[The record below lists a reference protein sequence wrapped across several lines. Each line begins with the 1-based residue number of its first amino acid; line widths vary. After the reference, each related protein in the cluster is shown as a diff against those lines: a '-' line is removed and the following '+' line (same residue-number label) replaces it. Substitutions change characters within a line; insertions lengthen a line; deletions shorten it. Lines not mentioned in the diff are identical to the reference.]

1 MEFENIINEQL
12 DSMDLSEL
20 EELLNEAPAE
30 MTIADEISVNS
41 IINDLLN
48 GQPIFDSENLMD
60 NIKELFFIEVR
71 SSLILGCE
79 ILAVCIIIGLL
90 NNFSNSF
97 GSKTVSSLGTMI
109 CGFVIIALCIGS
121 FYQTYNS
128 CSSTMDVMS
137 TTMTILLPIMIPLL
151 ISMGGIS
158 SGSIMDPVILASVT
172 GFNFIMQH
180 IVLPLIF
187 LSAIF
192 ILINSITDKDY
203 VKKLALFM
211 RKGALFITG
220 LTITIFSGITAVQ
233 GIMTKSADSLLM
245 KTAKFS
251 IDNFV
256 PIIGGFA
263 ADSLD
268 MVINCIG
275 VIKSAVG
282 LIGIVIIISM
292 LAIILHNIPEGI
304 ATALPIYFATG
315 NRKKAFIIS
324 FISGITEP
332 IGAILGYTVM
342 KPYLND
348 SIMGIMFA
356 GVAGIMMFISLEE
369 LLPMAREYEKS
380 KIKNLFIMEKK
391 VVLKK

>member
-20 EELLNEAPAE
+20 EKLLDEAPAE

-48 GQPIFDSENLMD
+48 GQPIFDSENLLD

-137 TTMTILLPIMIPLL
+137 TTMTVLLPIMIPLL

-158 SGSIMDPVILASVT
+158 SGSIMDPIILASVT

-292 LAIILHNIPEGI
+292 LAMPVIKIMAVAVIYKITAIAAEPVANKNISDSLNEIGTSAVTMTVVLAAGALMFLI
-304 ATALPIYFATG
+304 FITA
-315 NRKKAFIIS
+315 
-324 FISGITEP
+324 
-332 IGAILGYTVM
+332 
-342 KPYLND
+342 
-348 SIMGIMFA
+348 IMFM
-356 GVAGIMMFISLEE
+356 GG
-369 LLPMAREYEKS
+369 
-380 KIKNLFIMEKK
+380 NT
-391 VVLKK
+391 

>member
-180 IVLPLIF
+180 VVLPLIF

-292 LAIILHNIPEGI
+292 LAMPVIKIMAVAVIYKITAIAAEPVANKNISDSLNEIGTSAVTMTVVLAAGALMFLI
-304 ATALPIYFATG
+304 FITA
-315 NRKKAFIIS
+315 
-324 FISGITEP
+324 
-332 IGAILGYTVM
+332 
-342 KPYLND
+342 
-348 SIMGIMFA
+348 IMFMGGNA
-356 GVAGIMMFISLEE
+356 
-369 LLPMAREYEKS
+369 
-380 KIKNLFIMEKK
+380 
-391 VVLKK
+391 

>member
-1 MEFENIINEQL
+1 
-12 DSMDLSEL
+12 
-20 EELLNEAPAE
+20 

-158 SGSIMDPVILASVT
+158 SSSIMDPVILASVT

-292 LAIILHNIPEGI
+292 LAMPVIKIMAVAVIYKITAIAAEPVANKNISDSLNEIGTSAVTMTVVLAAGALMFLI
-304 ATALPIYFATG
+304 FITA
-315 NRKKAFIIS
+315 
-324 FISGITEP
+324 
-332 IGAILGYTVM
+332 
-342 KPYLND
+342 
-348 SIMGIMFA
+348 IMFM
-356 GVAGIMMFISLEE
+356 GG
-369 LLPMAREYEKS
+369 
-380 KIKNLFIMEKK
+380 NT
-391 VVLKK
+391 

>member
-12 DSMDLSEL
+12 DSMDLSQL
-20 EELLNEAPAE
+20 EELLDEAPTE

-79 ILAVCIIIGLL
+79 ILAVCIIIGIL

-109 CGFVIIALCIGS
+109 CGFVIITLCIGS

-137 TTMTILLPIMIPLL
+137 TTMTVLLPIMIPLL

-187 LSAIF
+187 LSAVF

-282 LIGIVIIISM
+282 LIGIVIIVSM
-292 LAIILHNIPEGI
+292 LAMPIIKIMAVAVIYKITAIAAEPVANKNISDSLNEIGTSAVTMTVVLAAGALMFLI
-304 ATALPIYFATG
+304 FITA
-315 NRKKAFIIS
+315 
-324 FISGITEP
+324 
-332 IGAILGYTVM
+332 
-342 KPYLND
+342 
-348 SIMGIMFA
+348 IMFM
-356 GVAGIMMFISLEE
+356 GG
-369 LLPMAREYEKS
+369 
-380 KIKNLFIMEKK
+380 NT
-391 VVLKK
+391 

>member
-97 GSKTVSSLGTMI
+97 GNKTVSSLGTMI

-180 IVLPLIF
+180 VVLPLIF

-292 LAIILHNIPEGI
+292 LAMPVIKIMAVAVIYKITAIAAEPVANKNISDSLNEIGTSAVTMTVVLAAGALMFLI
-304 ATALPIYFATG
+304 FITA
-315 NRKKAFIIS
+315 
-324 FISGITEP
+324 
-332 IGAILGYTVM
+332 
-342 KPYLND
+342 
-348 SIMGIMFA
+348 IMFMGGNA
-356 GVAGIMMFISLEE
+356 
-369 LLPMAREYEKS
+369 
-380 KIKNLFIMEKK
+380 
-391 VVLKK
+391 

>member
-12 DSMDLSEL
+12 DSMDLSQL

-79 ILAVCIIIGLL
+79 ILAVCIIIGIL

-109 CGFVIIALCIGS
+109 CGFVIITLCIGS

-137 TTMTILLPIMIPLL
+137 TTMTVLLPIMIPLL

-282 LIGIVIIISM
+282 LIGIVIIVSM
-292 LAIILHNIPEGI
+292 LAMPIIKIMAVAVIYKITAIAAEPVANKNISDSLNEIGTSAVTMTVVLAAGALMFLI
-304 ATALPIYFATG
+304 FITA
-315 NRKKAFIIS
+315 
-324 FISGITEP
+324 
-332 IGAILGYTVM
+332 
-342 KPYLND
+342 
-348 SIMGIMFA
+348 IMFM
-356 GVAGIMMFISLEE
+356 GG
-369 LLPMAREYEKS
+369 
-380 KIKNLFIMEKK
+380 NT
-391 VVLKK
+391 

>member
-20 EELLNEAPAE
+20 EKLLDEAPAE

-292 LAIILHNIPEGI
+292 LTMPVIKIMAVAVIYKITAIAAEPVANKNISDSLNEIGTSAVTMTVVLAAGALMFLI
-304 ATALPIYFATG
+304 FITA
-315 NRKKAFIIS
+315 
-324 FISGITEP
+324 
-332 IGAILGYTVM
+332 
-342 KPYLND
+342 
-348 SIMGIMFA
+348 IMFM
-356 GVAGIMMFISLEE
+356 GG
-369 LLPMAREYEKS
+369 
-380 KIKNLFIMEKK
+380 NT
-391 VVLKK
+391 

>member
-158 SGSIMDPVILASVT
+158 SSSIMDPVILASVT

-187 LSAIF
+187 LSAVF

-292 LAIILHNIPEGI
+292 LAMPVIKIMAVAVIYKITAIAAEPVANKNISDSLNEIGTSAVTMTVVLAAGALMFLI
-304 ATALPIYFATG
+304 FITA
-315 NRKKAFIIS
+315 
-324 FISGITEP
+324 
-332 IGAILGYTVM
+332 
-342 KPYLND
+342 
-348 SIMGIMFA
+348 IMFM
-356 GVAGIMMFISLEE
+356 GG
-369 LLPMAREYEKS
+369 
-380 KIKNLFIMEKK
+380 NT
-391 VVLKK
+391 

>member
-1 MEFENIINEQL
+1 
-12 DSMDLSEL
+12 
-20 EELLNEAPAE
+20 
-30 MTIADEISVNS
+30 
-41 IINDLLN
+41 
-48 GQPIFDSENLMD
+48 
-60 NIKELFFIEVR
+60 
-71 SSLILGCE
+71 
-79 ILAVCIIIGLL
+79 
-90 NNFSNSF
+90 
-97 GSKTVSSLGTMI
+97 
-109 CGFVIIALCIGS
+109 
-121 FYQTYNS
+121 
-128 CSSTMDVMS
+128 MDVMS

-292 LAIILHNIPEGI
+292 LTMPVIKIMAVAVIYKITAIAAEPVANKNISDSLNEIGTSAVTMTVVLAAGALMFLI
-304 ATALPIYFATG
+304 FITA
-315 NRKKAFIIS
+315 
-324 FISGITEP
+324 
-332 IGAILGYTVM
+332 
-342 KPYLND
+342 
-348 SIMGIMFA
+348 IMFM
-356 GVAGIMMFISLEE
+356 GG
-369 LLPMAREYEKS
+369 
-380 KIKNLFIMEKK
+380 NT
-391 VVLKK
+391 